1 MDQFTR
7 ETWIRR
13 TKLAAAILLLDVSVT
28 FHNIWPTP
36 AIKWTGELS
45 VELAICLAAL
55 AIVSGR
61 LGPPSRAALAWLSAI
76 WPALVIG
83 RYADVT
89 APALYGRE
97 VNLFWD
103 LRNVSAV
110 AAMFA
115 SAAPLWLILL
125 TLMAAALVLVLLY
138 AMSRWAFGRIG
149 EAMAQPR
156 ERTATLWLAAAAVAL
171 FATQA
176 ASERVPRVPGFA
188 APVTQT
194 YAHQVRLVRDAL
206 SADSRSLAPS
216 PAMDSDL
223 ALVKGADVFL
233 FFVESYGAVSYE
245 RPEFARGLAASR
257 AEFAAAVAATNRHVV
272 SAYVESPTFGGNS
285 WLAHISL
292 LSGVEVRDRDTNAL
306 LMTRK
311 RDTLATAFARQGY
324 RTLAL
329 MPGTWQSW
337 PEGAFY
343 GFSDIYGGERLA
355 YRGPQFGW
363 WNIPDQFALAQMDA
377 LEVSRQTRA
386 PLFVFFPT
394 VSTHIPFTP
403 TPPYQPDWPRMLTDE
418 PYDEMVLLQAY
429 EQQPDW
435 LDLGPSYVGA
445 MSYVYA
451 AIGGYLRQ
459 RADRDFVAIV
469 IGDHQP
475 PSVVSGEGAPW
486 DVPVHVIAS
495 RNDVLARLQAH
506 GFRAGLTPARPA
518 LSRMHALTPV
528 LLDAFGNREP

>member
-1 MDQFTR
+1 MDQAAR
-7 ETWIRR
+7 ATWIRR
-13 TKLAAAILLLDVSVT
+13 ASLAAAILLLNVSLT
-28 FHNIWPTP
+28 FRNIWPTP

-55 AIVSGR
+55 AVMSR
-61 LGPPSRAALAWLSAI
+61 VFGPPSRAALAWLSAV
-76 WPALVIG
+76 WTVLVIG

-89 APALYGRE
+89 APALYGRD

-115 SAAPLWLILL
+115 AAAPQWLIFA
-125 TLMAAALVLVLLY
+125 TLASAALVLFLLY
-138 AMSRWAFGRIG
+138 RMSRWALGRMG
-149 EAMAQPR
+149 EAMTHPP
-156 ERTATLWLAAAAVAL
+156 ERRLIGWLAAASVAL
-171 FATQA
+171 FVMQG
-176 ASERVPRVPGFA
+176 ASERWPRVPGFA
-188 APVTQT
+188 APVAQT
-194 YAHQVRLVRDAL
+194 YAHQVQLMRAAL
-206 SADSRSLAPS
+206 AADSKTIGSS

-223 ALVKGADVFL
+223 AFVKGADVFL

-245 RPEFARGLAASR
+245 RPEFAQGLAASR
-257 AEFAAAVAATNRHVV
+257 VEFEAAIAATNRQVV

-306 LMTRK
+306 LMTK
-311 RDTLATAFARQGY
+311 QRDTLATAFARQGY

-355 YRGPQFGW
+355 YIGPQFGW
-363 WNIPDQFALAQMDA
+363 WNIPDQFALAQLDA
-377 LEVSRQTRA
+377 LEVRRATRP

-403 TPPYQPDWPRMLTDE
+403 TPPYQPDWPRMLTDT
-418 PYDEMVLLQAY
+418 PYDEAVLLQAY

-435 LDLGPSYVGA
+435 LDLGPSYVHA
-445 MSYVYA
+445 MAYAYA
-451 AIGGYLRQ
+451 ALGGYLRQ
-459 RADRDFVAIV
+459 SPDRDVVAIV

-475 PSVVSGEGAPW
+475 PAVVSGEGAPW

-495 RNDVLARLQAH
+495 RKDVLERLQAH

-528 LLDAFGNREP
+528 LLDAFGHHEP